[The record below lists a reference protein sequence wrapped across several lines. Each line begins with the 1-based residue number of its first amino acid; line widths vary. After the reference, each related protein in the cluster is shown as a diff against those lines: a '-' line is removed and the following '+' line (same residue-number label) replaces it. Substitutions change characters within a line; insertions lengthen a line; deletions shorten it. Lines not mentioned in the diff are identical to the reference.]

1 MQDAFLSARSLECTT
16 SILGRSPGTSLLL
29 VNTAKLHA
37 PSNLL
42 HGIRVTRYLNGKSC
56 GFPDKLKVNDD
67 DVWRAKDFADLEPVM
82 SDKRGYIAVPVD
94 LLRIDAQPQWTQ
106 KMFHRS
112 LMMSIWRRHQTLYWD
127 DSG

>member
-42 HGIRVTRYLNGKSC
+42 HGIRVTVYLNGKSC
-56 GFPDKLKVNDD
+56 GFPDKPKVNHE
-67 DVWRAKDFADLEPVM
+67 DVWIAKALADLEPVM
-82 SDKRGYIAVPVD
+82 SDKSGSIDVPVD
-94 LLRIDAQPQWTQ
+94 LLSVDAQQ
-106 KMFHRS
+106 MLLRS
-112 LMMSIWRRHQTLYWD
+112 PMMTMMEL
-127 DSG
+127 